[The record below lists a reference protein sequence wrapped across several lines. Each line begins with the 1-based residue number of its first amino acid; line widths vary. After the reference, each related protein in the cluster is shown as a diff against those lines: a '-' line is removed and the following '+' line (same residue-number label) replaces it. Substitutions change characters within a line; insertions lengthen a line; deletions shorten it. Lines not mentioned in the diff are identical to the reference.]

1 MSQHQENTTYVKN
14 FTLTAFLS
22 FGILLGLLLLL
33 SKCHG
38 NYMSGHSEHHNT
50 EQTQGAHH

>member
-1 MSQHQENTTYVKN
+1 MSQHQENTSFVKN
-14 FTLTAFLS
+14 FSFTALLS

-38 NYMSGHSEHHNT
+38 DYKTGQEKHNT
-50 EQTQGAHH
+50 TEQAPSTHH

>member
-14 FTLTAFLS
+14 FSFTALLS
-22 FGILLGLLLLL
+22 FGILLGLLFLL

-38 NYMSGHSEHHNT
+38 DYKASHNEHHTT
-50 EQTQGAHH
+50 EKAPAKHH

>member
-14 FTLTAFLS
+14 FTLTALLS

-38 NYMSGHSEHHNT
+38 DYQAGHSEHHTT
-50 EQTQGAHH
+50 EQTQETHH

>member
-14 FTLTAFLS
+14 FSFTALLS

-38 NYMSGHSEHHNT
+38 DYKATQQQHHTSEQAPAKHH
-50 EQTQGAHH
+50 

>member
-1 MSQHQENTTYVKN
+1 MSHHQENTPYVKN

-38 NYMSGHSEHHNT
+38 DYHMGNQEHHAT
-50 EQTQGAHH
+50 EQTQGNHH